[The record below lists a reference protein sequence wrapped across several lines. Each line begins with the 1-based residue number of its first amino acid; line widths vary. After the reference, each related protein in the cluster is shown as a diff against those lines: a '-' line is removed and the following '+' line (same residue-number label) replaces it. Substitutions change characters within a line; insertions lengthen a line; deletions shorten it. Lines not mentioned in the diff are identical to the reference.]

1 MFIHAIILKKKDYIT
16 DTIYYYNKE
25 IKEWDPVYRGYNDTI
40 VLKREEK

>member
-25 IKEWDPVYRGYNDTI
+25 INEWDSVYRGYNDTI